1 MPGVSACEGVC
12 VAKVMPFILTHN
24 TSPPPPPHTH
34 THNCTTTT
42 HTHTH
47 ARMYTH
53 AHTFSNTHSYIQ
65 LLATLLNGTSCNGNW
80 ATEVQVDVNVL
91 G

>member
-1 MPGVSACEGVC
+1 MTGVSACEGVC

-34 THNCTTTT
+34 TTAPPPP
-42 HTHTH
+42 HTHTC
-47 ARMYTH
+47 TH
-53 AHTFSNTHSYIQ
+53 VHTHTHTFSNTHSYIQ

-80 ATEVQVDVNVL
+80 ATEVQADVNVL